1 MTRKAR
7 IVVIGSINT
16 DMVVKMPRIPLPGET
31 IIGGDF
37 AMMRGGKGA
46 NQAVAAARLGANV
59 AFVGRV
65 GEDIFGERAV
75 SALSTSG
82 VDTSL
87 VTVDYGTPSGV
98 ALIFVGGDG
107 QNSIAVA
114 PGANNHLAPE
124 HVDAARA
131 AIEAADIVVLQLE
144 MPMETVERAVMLA
157 TELGVR
163 VILNPAPAA
172 PVPEHILRQVDVI
185 TPNEFEAATML
196 GRPIDERFTAAFAAR
211 DLLGKGVKSVVVTL
225 GAQGAACA
233 TGDRTQEITGMRV
246 DAVDATGAGDCFTG
260 ALACA
265 LGEGKDLGVAVHFAN
280 AAAALS
286 VTRMGAQASMPR
298 REEVEAFL
306 SHRPK
311 LH

>member
-1 MTRKAR
+1 MTRNAR
-7 IVVIGSINT
+7 VVVIGSINT

-37 AMMRGGKGA
+37 VMTRGGKGA
-46 NQAVAAARLGANV
+46 NQAVAAARLGADV
-59 AFVGRV
+59 TFVGRV
-65 GEDIFGERAV
+65 GEDVFGERAV
-75 SALSTSG
+75 SSMRTAG
-82 VDTSL
+82 VDTSC

-114 PGANNHLAPE
+114 PGANSRLAPE

-131 AIEAADIVVLQLE
+131 AIKRADVVVLQLE
-144 MPMETVERAVMLA
+144 MPMETVERAVEVADEVGAL
-157 TELGVR
+157 V
-163 VILNPAPAA
+163 VLNPAPAA
-172 PVPEHILRQVDVI
+172 QIPERILRLVDVL

-196 GRPIDERFTAAFAAR
+196 GRAIDNRYTPAFAAR
-211 DLLGKGVKSVVVTL
+211 DLLAMGVQSVVLTL
-225 GAQGAACA
+225 GSEGAVCA
-233 TGDRTQEITGMRV
+233 TEVRTQEIPGKRV
-246 DAVDATGAGDCFTG
+246 RAVDATGAGDCFTG

-265 LGEGKDLGVAVHFAN
+265 IGEGKELSVAVHFAN
-280 AAAALS
+280 AAAAVS
-286 VTRMGAQASMPR
+286 VTRMGAQASMPT
-298 REEVEAFL
+298 REEVEASI